1 MSPQEQIDKIKSLAK
16 SKGIKIKYICLQL
29 GLSETYLANVRNG
42 RDRMTPERLEI
53 IARILETTPEYLK
66 GETDNPEIPKKDAPL
81 PIPMLG
87 KDAQKLLDMYDEM
100 GKESKEQLM
109 LYATSLYY
117 VDRANRSAQY
127 SGALAAYEGGTQQ
140 HTVSKETAEEVLRL
154 IDGMEK
160 NT

>member
-66 GETDNPEIPKKDAPL
+66 GETDNPEIQKNERQAELNAIFERMPDEESKDKLIQLVRSFEITNKYEIGHRYIGGIAAKGGNKPIVHRIPPKK
-81 PIPMLG
+81 
-87 KDAQKLLDMYDEM
+87 K
-100 GKESKEQLM
+100 
-109 LYATSLYY
+109 
-117 VDRANRSAQY
+117 
-127 SGALAAYEGGTQQ
+127 
-140 HTVSKETAEEVLRL
+140 
-154 IDGMEK
+154 
-160 NT
+160 

>member
-66 GETDNPEIPKKDAPL
+66 GETDNPEIQKKEPTAIFEDERQAELNAIFERMPDEESKDKLIQLVRSFEITNKYEIGHRYIGGIAAKGGNKPIVHRIPPKK
-81 PIPMLG
+81 
-87 KDAQKLLDMYDEM
+87 K
-100 GKESKEQLM
+100 
-109 LYATSLYY
+109 
-117 VDRANRSAQY
+117 
-127 SGALAAYEGGTQQ
+127 
-140 HTVSKETAEEVLRL
+140 
-154 IDGMEK
+154 
-160 NT
+160 

>member
-66 GETDNPEIPKKDAPL
+66 GETDNPEIQKKEPAAIFEDERQAELNAIFERMPDEESKDKLIQLVRSFEITNKYEIGHRYIGGIAAKGGNKPIVHRIPPKK
-81 PIPMLG
+81 
-87 KDAQKLLDMYDEM
+87 K
-100 GKESKEQLM
+100 
-109 LYATSLYY
+109 
-117 VDRANRSAQY
+117 
-127 SGALAAYEGGTQQ
+127 
-140 HTVSKETAEEVLRL
+140 
-154 IDGMEK
+154 
-160 NT
+160 

>member
-1 MSPQEQIDKIKSLAK
+1 MTVKIVRELAK
-16 SKGIKIKYICLQL
+16 QRGISLSFICKKIGVAAPYFIDLEKSGREIPDEK
-29 GLSETYLANVRNG
+29 LSQIANV
-42 RDRMTPERLEI
+42 LF
-53 IARILETTPEYLK
+53 TTNEYLK
-66 GETDNPEIPKKDAPL
+66 GETDNPEIPKKDTPL
-81 PIPMLG
+81 PAPMLG

-100 GKESKEQLM
+100 GKESKEQLI